1 MTQLPVCF
9 IFHTMSHSRQKKRTF
24 SSQTTG
30 RDYAVNLY
38 EFIVKDGQYNVY
50 AMDYKDAWATLFEN
64 EPKVKTTDIMFMME
78 TKCATK
84 NETLH

>member
-1 MTQLPVCF
+1 
-9 IFHTMSHSRQKKRTF
+9 MSHSLQKKRTF

-38 EFIVKDGQYNVY
+38 EFVVRDGQYNVY
-50 AMDYKDAWATLFEN
+50 AMDYEDAWATLFEK
-64 EPKVKTTDIMFMME
+64 EPSIRVKDILFLTE

>member
-1 MTQLPVCF
+1 
-9 IFHTMSHSRQKKRTF
+9 
-24 SSQTTG
+24 
-30 RDYAVNLY
+30 
-38 EFIVKDGQYNVY
+38 
-50 AMDYKDAWATLFEN
+50 MDYKDAWATLFEN